1 MHQPA
6 KHTMPFFKAT
16 FLAAALALGGAPL
29 ASAQAQ
35 LPDFVQTVKDVSPAV
50 VNISTTQKRPKMA
63 QGMPPGGVSP
73 FPEGHPFN
81 ELFKHFY
88 EGQPGGGMPN
98 QRPAQSLGSGFI
110 IDASGVI
117 LTNAHVVKDAESITV
132 RLQDKRELPAKVLG
146 MDERTDVA
154 VLKVEASGLPVA
166 RLGNSD
172 QVEVGE
178 WVLAIGS
185 PFGLDFTAT
194 QGIVSALARNLPD
207 DTYVPFIQTDAAVN
221 PGNSG
226 GPLFNTKG
234 EVVGINSQIY
244 SRSGGYMGL
253 SFAIPINTATQ
264 VADQLRSGG
273 KVVRGW
279 LGVMIQP
286 IDADLA
292 KSFGMDRPRG
302 ALVAQVQP
310 DSPAAKAGVKS
321 GDVILKF
328 NGQPIDNTAQLPAK
342 VAATKVGSK
351 AELEILRDGKEKT
364 LAVTIEQLKD
374 DTASSA
380 TPNAEQP
387 GETSLGLA
395 VQPLDAAQLKELDIK
410 HGLLVRQI
418 GDGAAGRAGVRVGD
432 VLMELG
438 GVKLESVSDLKT
450 ATSKLKPG
458 QPVALRLIRDGSPLF
473 IALKVE

>member
-1 MHQPA
+1 MRQITP
-6 KHTMPFFKAT
+6 HTTSIFKASL
-16 FLAAALALGGAPL
+16 LAAALALGGAPMM
-29 ASAQAQ
+29 SAQAQ
-35 LPDFVQTVKDVSPAV
+35 LPDFVQTVKDVSPSV

-63 QGMPPGGVSP
+63 QGIPPAGIP
-73 FPEGHPFN
+73 MFPEGHPFN

-88 EGQPGGGMPN
+88 EGQPGYETPN

-110 IDASGVI
+110 IDSSGVI

-154 VLKVEASGLPVA
+154 VLKVEARGLPVA

-234 EVVGINSQIY
+234 EVIGINSQIY

-264 VADQLRSGG
+264 VADQLRSNG

-292 KSFGMDRPRG
+292 KSFGLDRPHG

-328 NGQPIDNTAQLPAK
+328 NGQPIDSTAQLPAK
-342 VAATKVGSK
+342 VAATAIGSK
-351 AELEILRDGKEKT
+351 VELNILRDGKEKT
-364 LAVTIEQLKD
+364 LDVTIEKLKD
-374 DTASSA
+374 DSASTTATESE
-380 TPNAEQP
+380 PDK
-387 GETSLGLA
+387 TSLGLA
-395 VQPLDAAQLKELDIK
+395 VQTLDAAQLKELEIK
-410 HGLLVRQI
+410 HGLLVRSV
-418 GDGAAGRAGVRVGD
+418 GEGAAGRAGVRPGD

-438 GVKLESVSDLKT
+438 GVKLETFADLKN
-450 ATSKLKPG
+450 AVAKLKPG
-458 QPVALRLIRDGSPLF
+458 QPVALLVLRNKSPLF